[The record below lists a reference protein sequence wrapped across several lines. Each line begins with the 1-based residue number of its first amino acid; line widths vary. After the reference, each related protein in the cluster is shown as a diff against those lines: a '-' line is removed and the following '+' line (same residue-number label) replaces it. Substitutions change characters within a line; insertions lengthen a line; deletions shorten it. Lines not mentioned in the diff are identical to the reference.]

1 MRPLLKLLSLLWVLL
16 VAQQGA
22 LDHEIGHLAR
32 AANLN
37 LSTAVLDPSCAQC
50 PAFAQVA
57 TPAFSYSFHVP
68 LLILAAAD
76 QMSAPPSALISAAAL
91 EPRSRGPPSNT

>member
-1 MRPLLKLLSLLWVLL
+1 MRSLVKFLSLLLVLL

-22 LDHEIGHLAR
+22 LDHEIGHLTR

-37 LSTAVLDPSCAQC
+37 LSSAVFDPSCAQC

-76 QMSAPPSALISAAAL
+76 RMSALPSALINAAAL
-91 EPRSRGPPSNT
+91 EPRSRGPPSKT